1 MAIIKLTKKLPGEGY
16 YKTYILKAL
25 YNFSYQ
31 NTNKIITKL

>member
-1 MAIIKLTKKLPGEGY
+1 MAIIKLTKKLPRGY
-16 YKTYILKAL
+16 YKVPNLKAL